1 VPRHRSLTLKK
12 LVNAIDHELMERY
25 FAEKFPDAK
34 LPVHIIMDTEA
45 IESFMEDPR
54 NAEARGLILQ
64 DFRKINDICEKGKNL
79 LVRAYRYFDIQWKE
93 GHTPENMAM
102 KLFLDH
108 KEAFDYAYAWYS
120 YYHSSGKMSH
130 HLIPGDFKVTK
141 RKLESFLAETK
152 EWFKDLAKGP
162 ECLITHYDEE
172 NSTVIFIKHGS
183 YVRTMA
189 YWKEDKIEMISFR
202 PASEDILLYDK
213 DKEILSVKASLQKDR
228 EQYINSF
235 SRCIMG
241 DESLAE
247 SEGRDTI
254 YTLEP
259 LQDGSF
265 NWEGNENI
273 KKIIL
278 TEVRLKLPG
287 GTEPVIKISSGDVRK
302 TFAEDIS
309 DIGLDTGELTY
320 AHFHFILEV
329 DGKKQK
335 VSFMIAPP
343 AVSDLAQKRHTEII
357 SDYLKDQGV
366 KLV

>member
-1 VPRHRSLTLKK
+1 
-12 LVNAIDHELMERY
+12 
-25 FAEKFPDAK
+25 
-34 LPVHIIMDTEA
+34 
-45 IESFMEDPR
+45 
-54 NAEARGLILQ
+54 
-64 DFRKINDICEKGKNL
+64 
-79 LVRAYRYFDIQWKE
+79 
-93 GHTPENMAM
+93 
-102 KLFLDH
+102 
-108 KEAFDYAYAWYS
+108 
-120 YYHSSGKMSH
+120 
-130 HLIPGDFKVTK
+130 
-141 RKLESFLAETK
+141 
-152 EWFKDLAKGP
+152 
-162 ECLITHYDEE
+162 
-172 NSTVIFIKHGS
+172 
-183 YVRTMA
+183 
-189 YWKEDKIEMISFR
+189 
-202 PASEDILLYDK
+202 
-213 DKEILSVKASLQKDR
+213 
-228 EQYINSF
+228 
-235 SRCIMG
+235 MG